1 MGTRALA
8 WQPGGVSR
16 AHWGGLRLRAGQEG
30 WECFRVPVTA
40 RCYGL
45 PGAGPRPRDWDA
57 RLDARHFGSTSPIRG
72 TREAVGLLVLQTR
85 RLRLGQFKQLHADP
99 GSNQDLTEAQS
110 PVLVDELREGPGGGR
125 RWASALGALCR
136 CRRCRGAGAA
146 CGSSLPPRRADARPS
161 AVRATPGAQPPRGG
175 RSLPLTLPLLRRLPW
190 GQ

>member
-110 PVLVDELREGPGGGR
+110 PVLVDELREGPGGGDVGPLH
-125 RWASALGALCR
+125 SALSADAA
-136 CRRCRGAGAA
+136 GAGARVPRA
-146 CGSSLPPRRADARPS
+146 GPHCRLVVQMPGPQLCAPRPGPSLH
-161 AVRATPGAQPPRGG
+161 AVAAA
-175 RSLPLTLPLLRRLPW
+175 SL
-190 GQ
+190 